1 MYLIAS
7 DLVEKEAI
15 ELQDFPMYR
24 GSLLGFQFGTEATF
38 FFSFFL
44 IGKKENIIKK

>member
-15 ELQDFPMYR
+15 ELQDFPVYR
-24 GSLLGFQFGTEATF
+24 GSLLGFQFGGNRGHF
-38 FFSFFL
+38 FFFF
-44 IGKKENIIKK
+44 